1 MALEALQANRYKTLE
16 MRVLTFP
23 SVDMVIAY
31 VPIRIRYSC
40 LVEVALITNKE
51 RLDLPIMT
59 SEYLIAVKNP
69 FLR

>member
-1 MALEALQANRYKTLE
+1 MRALI
-16 MRVLTFP
+16 FP

-40 LVEVALITNKE
+40 LVEVALIINKE
-51 RLDLPIMT
+51 RLDLLIMT

-69 FLR
+69 FFM